1 LRRNVGSGWVVTLNR
16 ARASFEKKQ
25 TKRECVSKWTDIPLR
40 LFYFDAY
47 AQGGSK
53 GESTNFPLTKENDMA
68 EPRAARYTD
77 IVPAKKTVIGSKV
90 VNAQNED
97 LGKIEDLVLDAGAG
111 RIAYAVLSFGG
122 FLGMGEK
129 YFAIP
134 WNAFHFNL
142 KENRAVLNVD
152 KKLLENAPGFDKESW
167 PNFADS
173 TWGHGIYKHYGYTP
187 YWEDVSVDRR

>member
-1 LRRNVGSGWVVTLNR
+1 
-16 ARASFEKKQ
+16 
-25 TKRECVSKWTDIPLR
+25 
-40 LFYFDAY
+40 
-47 AQGGSK
+47 
-53 GESTNFPLTKENDMA
+53 MA

-77 IVPAKKTVIGSKV
+77 IVPAKKTVIGSNV
-90 VNAQNED
+90 VNAQNEN
-97 LGKIEDLVLDAGAG
+97 LGKIEDLVIDAGAG

-152 KKLLENAPGFDKESW
+152 KKLLENAPGFEKDAW
-167 PNFADS
+167 PNMADS
-173 TWGHGIYKHYGYTP
+173 TWGNSIYKHYGYPP
-187 YWEDVSVDRR
+187 YWEEASGTTGTAKDRF